1 MNTTENPTAGP
12 SGEQS
17 NPVEEQEVLEWDD
30 GDLIHQNF
38 PINSFEDLDEVMRK
52 LSINDF
58 ARDLLVFNFF
68 IYLFI
73 YFLYFPPF
81 RSPT

>member
-30 GDLIHQNF
+30 GELIHQNF
-38 PINSFEDLDEVMRK
+38 PIHSFEDMDEVMRK

-58 ARDLLVFNFF
+58 VCDLLVFNLFAY
-68 IYLFI
+68 IYLFFI
-73 YFLYFPPF
+73 F
-81 RSPT
+81 SPV